1 LGHTK
6 RYRKVLPTSFRSP
19 YFTEGDIGYFYF
31 KKRRYGSFY
40 LALQT
45 FTRKVFVTRIPNT
58 REASLIA
65 AIAAMKKVLYF
76 MTFFERKK
84 YSQKSVVSAKP
95 AKLLWQVLFNFNK
108 NHCRF
113 KRILLKL
120 LILSGLPFPQKIH
133 KPKYV

>member
-1 LGHTK
+1 MSILKFLLKGFFTKNDFTGPDTGILGHTK

-65 AIAAMKKVLYF
+65 AIAAMKKVLYCMIVF
-76 MTFFERKK
+76 
-84 YSQKSVVSAKP
+84 
-95 AKLLWQVLFNFNK
+95 
-108 NHCRF
+108 
-113 KRILLKL
+113 
-120 LILSGLPFPQKIH
+120 
-133 KPKYV
+133 